1 MLSRWV
7 ITLPEQLFPFSIQGL
22 ETDDRT
28 VSLAACFE
36 FLFDFRIKVEP
47 MDEHSKVLQ

>member
-1 MLSRWV
+1 MVPADAFKCPAEWWYSHFQA
-7 ITLPEQLFPFSIQGL
+7 TQ
-22 ETDDRT
+22 
-28 VSLAACFE
+28 